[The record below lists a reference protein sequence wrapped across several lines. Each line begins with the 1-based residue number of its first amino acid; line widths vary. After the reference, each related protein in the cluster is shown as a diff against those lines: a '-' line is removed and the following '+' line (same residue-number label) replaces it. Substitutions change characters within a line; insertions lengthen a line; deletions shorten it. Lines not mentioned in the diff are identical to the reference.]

1 MKTISDLF
9 LSTVKKHSDRTAVVE
24 GDRRSTYRD
33 LDLIV
38 RDLSSFLTSQGIEKG
53 DRVAVFL
60 PNSVEFV
67 ASFFSIASLGAISV
81 PINNAYK
88 EEEVKFYIS
97 HSSAKLLLTE
107 DKLTPLAEKAALDT
121 GATVV
126 AIKGD
131 KTDWLYPDSNT
142 ASPAGALIKPSVR
155 EIKFTILPTED
166 EAIYLYSTGSTGKPK
181 RVSRTHFNLIALADN
196 HTQTVGWTEEDRILF
211 TVPIS
216 HTYGFGNFI
225 SAVKAGAC
233 LYVLSEFNRNKV
245 IDLIEKESITVF
257 PAVPFML
264 NVLAETFLPKP
275 RDFSSLKLVISA
287 GAPLSKEIFHKF
299 HDKFGIYPRQ
309 LYGSTETGVISINL
323 SNNIKDKHDS
333 VGRPVKNVE
342 VRILKEDGSPAK
354 VNETGEITV
363 RSPSMTSGYYGLP
376 EETEKAFRNGFYFT
390 GDLGR
395 IDEEGYIYITGRRKL
410 FINIGGNK
418 VDPQEVEN
426 VLLRHP
432 QVREAVVIGIKDDKG
447 EELVKAIIV
456 ATDKIEAKDIY
467 EFCRGRISDFKIP
480 RIIEFRQE
488 IPKSPTGKV
497 LREYL
502 K

>member
-1 MKTISDLF
+1 MNIVPDLF
-9 LSTVKKHSDRTAVVE
+9 LSTVENHSDRTAVVE
-24 GDRRSTYRD
+24 GDRRITYRD

-38 RDLSSFLTSQGIEKG
+38 RDLSSFLTSQRIEKG

-81 PINNAYK
+81 PINTAYK

-107 DKLTPLAEKAALDT
+107 DKLRPLAEKATLAT
-121 GATVV
+121 GAQVV
-126 AIKGD
+126 VIRGD
-131 KTDWLYPDSNT
+131 KTGWLYSENNT
-142 ASPAGALIKPSVR
+142 LSSAEALIKP
-155 EIKFTILPTED
+155 ED

-196 HTQTVGWTEEDRILF
+196 HTGTVGWTEKDRILF

-225 SAVKAGAC
+225 SAIKVGAC
-233 LYVLSEFNRNKV
+233 LYVLSEFNRNRV

-287 GAPLSKEIFHKF
+287 GAPLSEEIFHKF
-299 HDKFGIYPRQ
+299 HNKFGIHPRQ

-323 SNNIKDKHDS
+323 SDNIKDKHNS

-342 VRILKEDGSPAK
+342 VRVIKEDGSPAK
-354 VNETGEITV
+354 VNETGEIAV

-395 IDEEGYIYITGRRKL
+395 IDEEGYIYITGRKKL
-410 FINIGGNK
+410 FINIGGHK

-432 QVREAVVIGIKDDKG
+432 QVREAVVIGIKDGKG
-447 EELVKAIIV
+447 EELVKAVIV
-456 ATDKIEAKDIY
+456 ANDKIEAKDIY
-467 EFCRGRISDFKIP
+467 EFCRGRISGFKIP

>member
-1 MKTISDLF
+1 MKTVPDLF
-9 LSTVKKHSDRTAVVE
+9 LSTIKKHSDRTAVVE
-24 GDRRSTYRD
+24 GNKRISYRA
-33 LDLIV
+33 LDHAV
-38 RDLSSFLTSQGIEKG
+38 RNLSSFLASQGIEKG
-53 DRVAVFL
+53 DRVALFL
-60 PNSVEFV
+60 PNSIEFV
-67 ASFFSIASLGAISV
+67 AGFFGIASLGATSV
-81 PINNAYK
+81 PINAAYK
-88 EEEVKFYIS
+88 VEEVKFYIS
-97 HSSAKLLLTE
+97 HSSAKLVLTE
-107 DKLTPLAEKAALDT
+107 DKLRPLAEKAALET
-121 GATVV
+121 EASVV

-131 KTDWLYPDSNT
+131 KTDWLYSDSN
-142 ASPAGALIKPSVR
+142 AQSPAAALIKP
-155 EIKFTILPTED
+155 ED

-225 SAVKAGAC
+225 SAIKVGAC
-233 LYVLSEFNRNKV
+233 IYVLPEFNRNRV

-264 NVLAETFLPKP
+264 NVLAETFLPRP

-287 GAPLSKEIFHKF
+287 GAPLSEETFNKF
-299 HDKFGIYPRQ
+299 HNKFGIYPRQ

-323 SNNIKDKHDS
+323 SDNIKDKHDS

-447 EELVKAIIV
+447 EELVKAVIV
-456 ATDKIEAKDIY
+456 ATDKIEAKDIH

-497 LREYL
+497 LREYV